1 MSGGLDN
8 SDGAIESR
16 QLSFRAASLNNQR
29 GRMVALDNAAQ
40 KWRIDGL
47 LDNTAGELGNNGD
60 LTLETG
66 SLTNQG
72 GTVKTQAALAINART
87 AVNNSQGKLLAGDAL
102 TLSAGGDLDNHA
114 GTLNGGQLS
123 LTAQHLNNVQGEIVS
138 QRDLDLTTLQ
148 GLDNS
153 GGWIEAGHHLSLNSG
168 GLWQNRDG
176 TAQGG
181 ERVTATTDQLNNAS
195 GRLQSGGDLDL
206 TSRGDILNQGGK
218 LTAKNALA
226 VHSTATTLF
235 DNDGGSLQSGGDL
248 LLQGGALNNRQS
260 GQILSQQALTL
271 NLAGDWDNQGGTL
284 TGNGRTQASAANLL
298 NAQGAINALDTLDM
312 QVAGRLDNSN
322 GRIFSRLSQTLQA
335 QEMGNAQGWMG
346 SQESWTATTAGFDN
360 TAGSVQSQQQ
370 AELSA
375 NWLSNASGVLQSAAG
390 MALRIA
396 RDINN
401 LAGKVSAQQQL
412 TVQGQTEGSRTGN
425 INNAD
430 GQWLAGEGLTIT
442 AARIDNTQGGL
453 LYSQRQLKLNLAGDL
468 DNQAGKIQS
477 GEAFQLDA
485 QTLNNAG
492 GNIDSQQQLT
502 LQLSGQ
508 FDNNGGAVRSNG
520 GQQINAAAINNH
532 QGVFSSREA
541 INLTTGQLENASG
554 TLISQGAGSYHV
566 GTLNNQQGK
575 VHSGAA
581 LTLEAAQLNNQG
593 GQLVATQ
600 DLVLNATMIDNSAQ
614 GVISSQAGLLLQAD
628 RLINRNGGLLLG
640 TTYTDISA
648 RDIDNSAG
656 RLQSAGTLMLRGVAQ
671 LDNRQGRV
679 LANGD
684 LTLNGD
690 LSPTDSPLVL
700 VNQSGRLESAGALNI
715 HAHSFDNQGGTL
727 LGLQALTLSA
737 QQGYTRHAGET
748 ISSNGTVT
756 VSLRGAFTNL
766 VDWLLPGNLVLN
778 AAGITNPAMLVG
790 KTVQLTTAALLNSG
804 RLEAD
809 DLTLNVDSLDNR
821 AALMGDEV
829 TVRGRV
835 IDNHGQPAVIAA
847 TQNLTLQA
855 RERLSNTD
863 GALLYSGN
871 RLSLHS
877 DDLIENRASFI
888 EADGDMTLEA
898 RRLNNLREGLVIE
911 RNAETSD
918 YKWHRYNYYWRSYGS
933 AVSTDLSTMAS
944 TTQQLT
950 FQDEAAAQSN
960 PYGTLLAFDAVGKRA
975 QVRVMNN
982 QGVLTD
988 LWVNYLALNPSADG
1002 TYAMTFYETRGFRQ
1016 NNVPTPYQ
1024 NTVWREHD
1032 RGRLE
1037 QWDPEKHIDID
1048 NAPFVTDYNNF
1059 RERTATGTITRDRLV
1074 NEGIGACILAGGD
1087 MLLRITG
1094 ALLNDASVI
1103 TANGNLTLD
1112 GGGSIDNR
1120 GYSINERRQEVIV
1133 DHYDRSTRHWYP
1145 TFNSDETT
1153 ALATVDGIITGN
1165 GNVSIN
1171 GASISNT
1178 TVNQAQISQLE
1189 AALQAV
1195 DAERAE
1201 YERNPLAFAV
1211 DGVARHDGDTE
1222 LTTGDNTTGRPLLP
1236 AELALTA
1243 LQQLEKV
1250 ATSIPNNG
1258 LFSQHTAA
1266 GSPYLIVTDE
1276 RFTSKSKF
1284 ISSDYL
1290 LERVGYDPSQV
1301 HKRLGDGFYEQR
1313 LVREQVLKLTGR
1325 PSVNGWDAMAQ
1336 YQELMNN
1343 GSKVA
1348 QDFHLVPGV
1357 ALTPQQIAALQQDIV
1372 WLVSETV
1379 DTADGP
1385 QTVWVPK
1392 VYLAQTTLRLTGAGA
1407 VIGGGTLQLSADSVT
1422 NTGNLFADQALS
1434 IDSGQ
1439 FQHLGGD
1446 ITAGSIDVKT
1456 ETLTISTDLQNALRQ
1471 ATMSAEDISLSG
1483 TDIRLQGAK
1492 LNATSNLSLSA
1503 RNDLS
1508 ISAAKSSHSG
1518 SLSVISGAMGNR
1530 TRDGLEE
1537 AGKRMAQVSG
1547 EWQQAQGSEL
1557 NAGGNLLLSA
1567 GRDLT
1572 LTGSQAS
1579 ASGSARVQAGGDIL
1593 IGAETTTNTTHLEAD
1608 SRTSSVSNSRQ
1619 EDRLLLSTLSG
1630 AQGVTL
1636 VAGNNLLAEGAQ
1648 VDSTEGRIGVSAQNV
1663 TIKDARAS
1671 LVAQDS
1677 ENKREGNTRTHREE
1691 ETARE
1696 SSTGSTFSGQLG
1708 VTVIGREGDVT
1719 VTGST
1724 LHSEQGAV
1732 GLQAKQDVVLNTA
1745 TERES
1750 LYSEE
1755 RSENKGL
1762 LNKSSSHSVT
1772 RDVTTREKGSLLSGE
1787 SVTVIAGRDLTVT
1800 GSAVAADQDV
1810 SLRAG
1815 RDVEIGAATETDSHY
1830 QLQENKKSGLLSSGG
1845 IGFTVGKQSTRHEI
1859 DEKGTT
1865 QSQSVSTVGSSQGN
1879 VNVTAGNRL
1888 HVGGADLVAG
1898 KDMNLTGDSVSIDPG
1913 VDQRTRTEKTESKQ
1927 SGLTLALSG
1936 AAGSALNTA
1945 VSSAQ
1950 QARKSGDGRVSALQ
1964 NTQAALNGVQAA
1976 QAAQMDGL
1984 NTAAAD
1990 AHNAAGDL
1998 RPGQD
2003 GYQAGSTNTI
2013 GVSASYGS
2021 QSSKSEARTE
2031 SSQSQGS
2038 TLTAGRNLTV
2048 TATGKNGTA
2057 QSGNISIAGSQLKA
2071 GGDLSLD
2078 ASRDI
2083 NLQSA
2088 QNTQSTDSKNSSK
2101 GGSVGIGIGVGSG
2114 GYGISVSASV
2124 NAAKGSEK
2132 GNGLT
2137 HSETTLDAGNRLSLT
2152 SGRDTTLTGAQASGE
2167 SVKVDAG
2174 RNLTLTSEQDSDRY
2188 DSKQQSA
2195 SAGGSFTFGSMTGS
2209 ANVNVSRDKMHSTWQ
2224 SVAEQ
2229 TGIFA
2234 GKGGFDVTVGEH
2246 TQLNGAVIASTADAS
2261 LNKLDT
2267 GTLGFG
2273 NIENHAE
2280 YEVEHQSAG
2289 MSTGGGIGGQFA
2301 GNMANGILAGL
2312 NDSGSADSTT
2322 KAAVSEGTIVIRD
2335 KEKQAQD
2342 VADLSRDV
2350 ANANPGLDVIFDKEK
2365 EQNRLK
2371 AAQLIG
2377 EIGAQA
2383 GDIARTQGQIAGLKA
2398 QQDPAALQ
2406 AAREELAASGKP
2418 YTESDVTQR
2427 AYDNA
2432 MKPFGTGS
2440 SLQQGISAVTAAV
2453 QGLSGGNVAQ
2463 ALSGASAPYLAEKIH
2478 ELTTDASGKVNIQAN
2493 LMAHAVLGAVTSYA
2507 SGNAA
2512 LAGASGAVMGEYIA
2526 QQMYPG
2532 VKREDLSEE
2541 QRQTISALGT
2551 LAAGL
2556 AGGVVGDSTA
2566 DAVAGAQA
2574 GKTSL
2579 ENNNLLLPRPMPVPV
2594 PGLPTSP
2601 GDKVVQDANNNI
2613 ASELDKAL
2621 KGSGTE
2627 ADTPPI
2633 TDGPSIVEAR
2643 DEAANSRDPNVAK
2656 DLTDAEKAELGG
2668 AGSGAP
2674 GGWEPQDEEN
2684 ARNNE
2689 QKTTVDDLM
2698 SSSSKGQETTG
2709 RSKLFERTGGSE
2721 AANKEFDLLRPTEI
2735 KDIPGGRVGKLPDG
2749 RTVVV
2754 RERSTDG
2761 RPTLEIQSGKN
2772 RVKFRYDE

>member
-1 MSGGLDN
+1 
-8 SDGAIESR
+8 
-16 QLSFRAASLNNQR
+16 
-29 GRMVALDNAAQ
+29 
-40 KWRIDGL
+40 
-47 LDNTAGELGNNGD
+47 
-60 LTLETG
+60 
-66 SLTNQG
+66 
-72 GTVKTQAALAINART
+72 
-87 AVNNSQGKLLAGDAL
+87 
-102 TLSAGGDLDNHA
+102 
-114 GTLNGGQLS
+114 
-123 LTAQHLNNVQGEIVS
+123 
-138 QRDLDLTTLQ
+138 
-148 GLDNS
+148 
-153 GGWIEAGHHLSLNSG
+153 
-168 GLWQNRDG
+168 
-176 TAQGG
+176 
-181 ERVTATTDQLNNAS
+181 
-195 GRLQSGGDLDL
+195 
-206 TSRGDILNQGGK
+206 
-218 LTAKNALA
+218 
-226 VHSTATTLF
+226 
-235 DNDGGSLQSGGDL
+235 
-248 LLQGGALNNRQS
+248 
-260 GQILSQQALTL
+260 
-271 NLAGDWDNQGGTL
+271 
-284 TGNGRTQASAANLL
+284 
-298 NAQGAINALDTLDM
+298 
-312 QVAGRLDNSN
+312 
-322 GRIFSRLSQTLQA
+322 
-335 QEMGNAQGWMG
+335 
-346 SQESWTATTAGFDN
+346 
-360 TAGSVQSQQQ
+360 
-370 AELSA
+370 
-375 NWLSNASGVLQSAAG
+375 
-390 MALRIA
+390 
-396 RDINN
+396 
-401 LAGKVSAQQQL
+401 
-412 TVQGQTEGSRTGN
+412 
-425 INNAD
+425 
-430 GQWLAGEGLTIT
+430 
-442 AARIDNTQGGL
+442 
-453 LYSQRQLKLNLAGDL
+453 
-468 DNQAGKIQS
+468 
-477 GEAFQLDA
+477 
-485 QTLNNAG
+485 
-492 GNIDSQQQLT
+492 
-502 LQLSGQ
+502 
-508 FDNNGGAVRSNG
+508 
-520 GQQINAAAINNH
+520 
-532 QGVFSSREA
+532 
-541 INLTTGQLENASG
+541 
-554 TLISQGAGSYHV
+554 
-566 GTLNNQQGK
+566 
-575 VHSGAA
+575 
-581 LTLEAAQLNNQG
+581 
-593 GQLVATQ
+593 
-600 DLVLNATMIDNSAQ
+600 
-614 GVISSQAGLLLQAD
+614 
-628 RLINRNGGLLLG
+628 
-640 TTYTDISA
+640 
-648 RDIDNSAG
+648 
-656 RLQSAGTLMLRGVAQ
+656 
-671 LDNRQGRV
+671 
-679 LANGD
+679 
-684 LTLNGD
+684 
-690 LSPTDSPLVL
+690 
-700 VNQSGRLESAGALNI
+700 
-715 HAHSFDNQGGTL
+715 
-727 LGLQALTLSA
+727 
-737 QQGYTRHAGET
+737 
-748 ISSNGTVT
+748 
-756 VSLRGAFTNL
+756 
-766 VDWLLPGNLVLN
+766 
-778 AAGITNPAMLVG
+778 
-790 KTVQLTTAALLNSG
+790 
-804 RLEAD
+804 
-809 DLTLNVDSLDNR
+809 
-821 AALMGDEV
+821 
-829 TVRGRV
+829 
-835 IDNHGQPAVIAA
+835 
-847 TQNLTLQA
+847 
-855 RERLSNTD
+855 
-863 GALLYSGN
+863 
-871 RLSLHS
+871 
-877 DDLIENRASFI
+877 
-888 EADGDMTLEA
+888 
-898 RRLNNLREGLVIE
+898 
-911 RNAETSD
+911 
-918 YKWHRYNYYWRSYGS
+918 
-933 AVSTDLSTMAS
+933 
-944 TTQQLT
+944 
-950 FQDEAAAQSN
+950 
-960 PYGTLLAFDAVGKRA
+960 
-975 QVRVMNN
+975 
-982 QGVLTD
+982 
-988 LWVNYLALNPSADG
+988 
-1002 TYAMTFYETRGFRQ
+1002 
-1016 NNVPTPYQ
+1016 
-1024 NTVWREHD
+1024 
-1032 RGRLE
+1032 
-1037 QWDPEKHIDID
+1037 
-1048 NAPFVTDYNNF
+1048 
-1059 RERTATGTITRDRLV
+1059 
-1074 NEGIGACILAGGD
+1074 
-1087 MLLRITG
+1087 
-1094 ALLNDASVI
+1094 
-1103 TANGNLTLD
+1103 
-1112 GGGSIDNR
+1112 
-1120 GYSINERRQEVIV
+1120 
-1133 DHYDRSTRHWYP
+1133 
-1145 TFNSDETT
+1145 
-1153 ALATVDGIITGN
+1153 GN

-1222 LTTGDNTTGRPLLP
+1222 LTTGDNTSGRPLLP

-1250 ATSIPNNG
+1250 ATTIPNNG

-1266 GSPYLIVTDE
+1266 GSPFLIVTDE
-1276 RFTSKSKF
+1276 RFTSQSKF

-1336 YQELMNN
+1336 YQQLMNN

-1379 DTADGP
+1379 DTEDGP

-1407 VIGGGTLQLSADSVT
+1407 VIGGGNLQLSADSVT
-1422 NTGNLFADQALS
+1422 NAGNLFADQALS

-1446 ITAGSIDVKT
+1446 ITAGSIDVKA

-1471 ATMSAEDISLSG
+1471 ATMSAGDISLSG

-1492 LNATSNLSLSA
+1492 LNATNNLSLSA
-1503 RNDLS
+1503 RNNLE
-1508 ISAAKSSHSG
+1508 IGAAKSSHSG
-1518 SLSVISGAMGNR
+1518 SLNVISGAMGNR
-1530 TRDGLEE
+1530 TSSGIEE
-1537 AGKRMAQVSG
+1537 AGRRMAQVSG

-1579 ASGSARVQAGGDIL
+1579 ASGSARVQAGGDIH
-1593 IGAETTTNTTHLEAD
+1593 IGAETTTNATHLEAG
-1608 SRTSSVSNSRQ
+1608 SRTSSVSNSRT

-1648 VDSTEGRIGVSAQNV
+1648 VDSAEGRIGVSAQNV

-1671 LVAQDS
+1671 LLDQDS

-1691 ETARE
+1691 ESVRE
-1696 SSTGSTFSGQLG
+1696 SSTGSTFSGQQG

-1772 RDVTTREKGSLLSGE
+1772 RDVTTRENGSLLSGE

-1800 GSAVAADQDV
+1800 GSAVAADRDV

-1830 QLQENKKSGLLSSGG
+1830 QLKEKKKSGLLGSGG

-1865 QSQSVSTVGSSQGN
+1865 QSQSVSTIGSSQGS
-1879 VNVTAGNRL
+1879 VDITAGNRL

-1898 KDMNLTGDSVSIDPG
+1898 KDMNLTGDSVTIDPG
-1913 VDQRTRTEKTESKQ
+1913 FDSRSRKETFEQKQ
-1927 SGLTLALSG
+1927 SGLSIALSG
-1936 AAGSALNTA
+1936 TAGSALNTA

-1984 NTAAAD
+1984 NTAAAN

-1998 RPGQD
+1998 KPGQD

-2021 QSSKSEARTE
+2021 QSSKSETRTE
-2031 SSQSQGS
+2031 SSQSKGS
-2038 TLTAGRNLTV
+2038 TLTVGRNLTV

-2057 QSGNISIAGSQLKA
+2057 QSGDISIAGSQLKA
-2071 GGDLSLD
+2071 GGDLGLD

-2083 NLQSA
+2083 LLQSA
-2088 QNTQSTDSKNSSK
+2088 QNTQSTDGKNSSK
-2101 GGSVGIGIGVGSG
+2101 GGSVGVGIGVGSG

-2167 SVKVDAG
+2167 SVKVDTG
-2174 RNLTLTSEQDSDRY
+2174 RNLTLTSEQDSDHY

-2246 TQLNGAVIASTADAS
+2246 TQLNGAVISSTASADK
-2261 LNKLDT
+2261 NRLDT

-2289 MSTGGGIGGQFA
+2289 MSIGGQFA
-2301 GNMANGILAGL
+2301 GNMANGMLAGL

-2335 KEKQAQD
+2335 PSKQKQD
-2342 VADLSRDV
+2342 VAELSRDV

-2371 AAQLIG
+2371 EAQLIG

-2406 AAREELAASGKP
+2406 AAREQLSASGKP
-2418 YTESDVTQR
+2418 YTEADISQR

-2463 ALSGASAPYLAEKIH
+2463 AISGASAPYLAEKIH
-2478 ELTTDASGKVNIQAN
+2478 ELTTDANGKVNVQAN

-2507 SGNAA
+2507 AGNAA
-2512 LAGASGAVMGEYIA
+2512 LAGASGAMMGEYIA
-2526 QQMYPG
+2526 QQLYPG
-2532 VKREDLSEE
+2532 VKRSDLSEE

-2566 DAVAGAQA
+2566 D
-2574 GKTSL
+2574 
-2579 ENNNLLLPRPMPVPV
+2579 
-2594 PGLPTSP
+2594 
-2601 GDKVVQDANNNI
+2601 
-2613 ASELDKAL
+2613 
-2621 KGSGTE
+2621 
-2627 ADTPPI
+2627 
-2633 TDGPSIVEAR
+2633 
-2643 DEAANSRDPNVAK
+2643 
-2656 DLTDAEKAELGG
+2656 
-2668 AGSGAP
+2668 
-2674 GGWEPQDEEN
+2674 
-2684 ARNNE
+2684 
-2689 QKTTVDDLM
+2689 
-2698 SSSSKGQETTG
+2698 
-2709 RSKLFERTGGSE
+2709 
-2721 AANKEFDLLRPTEI
+2721 
-2735 KDIPGGRVGKLPDG
+2735 
-2749 RTVVV
+2749 
-2754 RERSTDG
+2754 
-2761 RPTLEIQSGKN
+2761 
-2772 RVKFRYDE
+2772 